1 MIFELWG
8 ENYYFDL
15 ERIQNE
21 SQFVNESGETQVHV
35 VKYDTLRLLIETVM
49 TEGEIDENLG
59 AKSSDVSLPFKLA
72 FNTLLVNKIINKL

>member
-1 MIFELWG
+1 MLELWG
-8 ENYYFDL
+8 ETYYLDL
-15 ERIQNE
+15 EKIQNE

-59 AKSSDVSLPFKLA
+59 MKSSEITIPFKLA
-72 FNTLLVNKIINKL
+72 FNTLLVNKIINKF

>member
-1 MIFELWG
+1 MFELWG
-8 ENYYFDL
+8 ENYYLDL

-49 TEGEIDENLG
+49 TEGDVDENLG
-59 AKSSDVSLPFKLA
+59 MKSSELTLPFKLA
-72 FNTLLVNKIINKL
+72 FNTLLVNKIINKF

>member
-1 MIFELWG
+1 MFELWG
-8 ENYYFDL
+8 ENYYLDL

-49 TEGEIDENLG
+49 TEGDVDENLG
-59 AKSSDVSLPFKLA
+59 MKSSELTLPFKLD
-72 FNTLLVNKIINKL
+72 FNTLLVNKIINKF

>member
-1 MIFELWG
+1 MLELWG
-8 ENYYFDL
+8 ENYYLDL
-15 ERIQNE
+15 EKIQNE

-59 AKSSDVSLPFKLA
+59 MKSSEITIPFKLA
-72 FNTLLVNKIINKL
+72 FNTLLVNKIINKF